1 LGGHSGVIVTH
12 SRLKHFFAWKGMKVV
27 AHDFVQAC
35 VICQQAKPDR
45 SKSPGLLQRLPVP
58 DAAWQTVTMDFIEGL
73 PQSGANNN
81 ILVAVDK
88 FMKY

>member
-1 LGGHSGVIVTH
+1 MIWRHGIPIFSNNLHEH
-12 SRLKHFFAWKGMKVV
+12 
-27 AHDFVQAC
+27 
-35 VICQQAKPDR
+35 
-45 SKSPGLLQRLPVP
+45 LQRLPVP